1 MAWFD
6 GTTAQKNPPFV
17 LGDAAHDQAGVQ
29 IVDGPASVANVAR
42 EQVAGGYAK
51 FDLRAA
57 LVAEVH
63 GGWLE
68 DKG

>member
-1 MAWFD
+1 MARLD

-17 LGDAAHDQAGVQ
+17 FRDTAHDQAWVQ

-42 EQVAGGYAK
+42 EQVSGGYAK

-63 GGWLE
+63 DG
-68 DKG
+68 